1 MGLVSGSYV
10 VAHNITRNRRHFKEL
25 FYLQDSLTKSKAR
38 NDMTTDGVDFERN
51 LADKTLRATR
61 NAAYWERDQNLLN
74 AVYVITC
81 TVYNTLRT
89 SNLNVN
95 FILQSA
101 DRYVTQQVSL
111 LMF

>member
-10 VAHNITRNRRHFKEL
+10 VARNITRNRRHFKEL

-51 LADKTLRATR
+51 LTDKTLRATR

-74 AVYVITC
+74 AVYVIIC